1 MHSQAEHFFDDA
13 VRTGRKNAVTM
24 EMARRHCLNMTF
36 TEFGGQGMAEAATGL
51 PINTR
56 QVGCLVAHGGASAN
70 LDWIAGEFYEQHCVG
85 CSHRRPT
92 GDVPNLA
99 TVMDERKEA
108 AARAEE
114 AERAETAR
122 RHRAWQQR
130 AEHRRGV
137 QASSDPAMASALD
150 DLGVLDQEPGA
161 QRDREACDG
170 ALRRLT
176 ALAER
181 APETFT
187 AEVVALALDLVAD
200 VHVSELLTPLRHVA
214 RSRSEYAANVLR
226 AALDTLRRG
235 PVEEAG
241 RCLTDLLT
249 PCDADQCD
257 GPVIRSLV
265 YLAEP
270 QSRRFGFHEGG
281 TGDASALRVAAGAA
295 RHAVAT
301 VLTGM
306 LPAPRPS
313 ESLEVPPG
321 VRSTPQVR
329 RELETDRRAAA
340 AAVQALAFTHPDVAG
355 ALAPSMLLNLGV
367 DGDHHNDPAPI
378 GTVQRSLATLL
389 VLEVGDVPAQLE
401 RTGSTAGDTVR
412 QRLFGVLEKAGR
424 LIDPEYRFRT
434 ASDPQLDESQ
444 QRTVFE
450 YLLSTCLTRVGG
462 DWGDDVRVPAAT
474 LIEQLTQTHPAWAHP
489 QLAALLGAALTAIDT
504 LEAANITPAPLL
516 ATPEPALPELR
527 FLERMSYRQSLAS
540 SIGRLLRALEHIA
553 TIDATAVCSAVI
565 DTITDERDSQR
576 GQIIVPRLLPL
587 LGALGRRHGDHPG
600 LLRMILPLLHT
611 YVVDSDVASRSAAL
625 TAWADIGR
633 AHQLPSSIS
642 DLLPAL
648 LTDPYLGVI
657 DGVLDTALRLDWST
671 EDTASLLAYALSVCE
686 HVDVARF
693 PDIVKKAMAAASR
706 LSRGNEALRIHTE
719 QEILRRAADLDGYDL
734 RDALSRDWLPQTA
747 TTPAMAQL
755 RLRQVRDPRIN
766 DRLNTHDNLE
776 LGALLDCGPG
786 LAGLSVEDL
795 QAAAL
800 ELGPHQVLGAAE
812 YAEVAWRA
820 ARPGDAATIMNA
832 VLEATPD
839 EPAFTVHRALTSLIA
854 AAAAFDAAAA
864 DVDDTDAAA
873 RALTQA
879 AHALGTDSDAR
890 ALADQARTRVMVRSL
905 LTGHALVPATGT
917 DEHDADQRRT
927 HGGSDPAAAL
937 RARAA
942 RLRATADT
950 LRGQSQEATA
960 TAAYVRCFARL
971 CEVAAFLLTLDAAE
985 LDADTTQMTALTIAA
1000 RRRAAAA
1007 TTELEKRFT
1016 DADPLAGPLLAAL
1029 KRAQALTDAS
1039 GVADLLTDW
1048 AALPLPLV
1056 IAHGPRRTPFPSATA
1071 AADQELPDARPA
1083 EDQPA
1088 AAVVLASVDGRLIT
1102 GPQVLRPSTVYE
1114 LRLDVRTGPWPDWAE
1129 TLEAELLSHFTPN
1142 EAETPT
1148 YLWPRLPSGD
1158 GPVTLSATGTLILRF
1173 ALPAGSPAPPFSVQL
1188 RWRGTRDGKPVTQS
1202 LDAAGHREIRF
1213 RPFDAS
1219 RDFLTSFP
1227 VFDERLLALYENL
1240 HRAGYDEDQLQAFCR
1255 LFTAICRTG
1264 LTMTWNKQYKR
1275 GSHVTER
1282 KFHDDLYKELQAEPE
1297 LGGRLERGSPLALG
1311 YLDVRHDGITAELKV
1326 ERNTPVTRERAPK
1339 YMGQPT
1345 QYAAADG
1352 ARLSILCILDMSRK
1366 ASPVGVP
1373 ENYVFTLQPA
1383 LHGLTN
1389 PEAPSLVAA
1398 IVVNGNL
1405 PTPSSWS
1412 RRKTPTLPSS
1422 SP

>member
-1 MHSQAEHFFDDA
+1 MRSQAEQLFDDA

-56 QVGCLVAHGGASAN
+56 QVGCLVAHGGAGAN

-99 TVMDERKEA
+99 TVMDEHKEA

-114 AERAETAR
+114 AERAETAK
-122 RHRAWQQR
+122 RHRAWEQR
-130 AEHRRGV
+130 AEDRRGA
-137 QASSDPAMASALD
+137 QASSDPAMTSALD
-150 DLGVLDQEPGA
+150 DIGVLDQEPGTE
-161 QRDREACDG
+161 RDREACDG

-187 AEVVALALDLVAD
+187 TAVIALALDLVTD

-214 RSRSEYAANVLR
+214 RVRREHAANVLQ
-226 AALDTLRRG
+226 AALTTLRRS
-235 PVEEAG
+235 PVAEAG
-241 RCLTDLLT
+241 RCLTDLLS
-249 PCDADQCD
+249 PHDADQVD
-257 GPVIRSLV
+257 EPVIRSLV

-270 QSRRFGFHEGG
+270 QSRRFGFREGG
-281 TGDASALRVAAGAA
+281 TRDASALRVAAGAA
-295 RHAVAT
+295 PHAVAH

-306 LPAPRPS
+306 LLAPRPS
-313 ESLEVPPG
+313 ESLVVPPG
-321 VRSTPQVR
+321 VRSTPQAG

-355 ALAPSMLLNLGV
+355 ALVPPMLLNLGV

-378 GTVQRSLATLL
+378 TTVQRSLATLL

-401 RTGSTAGDTVR
+401 HTGRTAGDTVR

-434 ASDPQLDESQ
+434 TGDPQLDASQ
-444 QRTVFE
+444 QRRVFG

-462 DWGDDVRVPAAT
+462 DWGGDVRLPAAT
-474 LIEQLTQTHPAWAHP
+474 LIERLTQTHPAWAQP
-489 QLAALLGAALTAIDT
+489 QLAALLGTALTAIDT
-504 LEAANITPAPLL
+504 LDSANTAPAPLL
-516 ATPEPALPELR
+516 AAPETAPPELQ

-540 SIGRLLRALEHIA
+540 SIGRFLRALEHIA

-565 DTITDERDSQR
+565 DTITDERDSRR
-576 GQIIVPRLLPL
+576 GQAIMPRLLPL

-600 LLRMILPLLHT
+600 LLRMVLPLLHT

-648 LTDPYLGVI
+648 LTDPHLGVI
-657 DGVLDTALRLDWST
+657 GGVLDTALRLDWST

-686 HVDVARF
+686 HVDIAQF
-693 PDIVKKAMAAASR
+693 PDIVKKAMAAASK
-706 LSRGNEALRIHTE
+706 LSRGNESLRIHTE
-719 QEILRRAADLDGYDL
+719 QEILRRAADLDGYNL

-755 RLRQVRDPRIN
+755 RLRQVRDPHVN
-766 DRLNTHDNLE
+766 DRLNAHDNLE
-776 LGALLDCGPG
+776 LCALLDCGPG
-786 LAGLSVEDL
+786 LVGLAVEDL

-800 ELGPHQVLGAAE
+800 ELGPHQVVVAAE

-839 EPAFTVHRALTSLIA
+839 EPAFTLHRALLSLIA
-854 AAAAFDAAAA
+854 AAAAFDATAVTGGDTSAAA
-864 DVDDTDAAA
+864 L
-873 RALTQA
+873 ALTHAAQA
-879 AHALGTDSDAR
+879 IGGDNDAS
-890 ALADQARTRVMVRSL
+890 ALADQARTRVTVRGL
-905 LTGHALVPATGT
+905 LTGHELVPAIG
-917 DEHDADQRRT
+917 AY
-927 HGGSDPAAAL
+927 HGHSNSDPAATL
-937 RARAA
+937 RARATH
-942 RLRATADT
+942 LQSTADT
-950 LRGQSQEATA
+950 LREQCQQATA
-960 TAAYVRCFARL
+960 TAAYGRCFAAL
-971 CEVAAFLLTLDAAE
+971 CEVAAFLIRLDAAE
-985 LDADTTQMTALTIAA
+985 LDADTIEMIALATAA
-1000 RRRAAAA
+1000 RRRAAATA
-1007 TTELEKRFT
+1007 TELEKRFDGT
-1016 DADPLAGPLLAAL
+1016 DPLAGPLIAAL
-1029 KRAQALTDAS
+1029 KQAQAVTEAS
-1039 GVADLLTDW
+1039 GVADLLAEW

-1056 IAHGPRRTPFPSATA
+1056 IARGPRRTPLTSRTA
-1071 AADQELPDARPA
+1071 ALGGEADTRPA
-1083 EDQPA
+1083 EGQPA
-1088 AAVVLASVDGRLIT
+1088 VAVVLASVDGRLVT
-1102 GPQVLRPSTVYE
+1102 GPQVLRHSTVYE
-1114 LRLDVRTGPWPDWAE
+1114 LRLDVRTGPWPEWAE

-1148 YLWPRLPSGD
+1148 YLWTRPPSAD
-1158 GPVTLSATGTLILRF
+1158 GPETLSATGTLILRF

-1202 LDAAGHREIRF
+1202 LDTAGHREIRF

-1219 RDFLTSFP
+1219 RDFLTNFP

-1255 LFTAICRTG
+1255 IFTAICRTG

-1297 LGGRLERGSPLALG
+1297 LGGRLQRGSPLALG

-1326 ERNTPVTRERAPK
+1326 ERNTPVTRDRAPK

-1366 ASPVGVP
+1366 ASPIGVP
-1373 ENYVFTLQPA
+1373 ENYLFTLQPA
-1383 LHGLTN
+1383 LQGLTN
-1389 PEAPSLVAA
+1389 PEAPSLVAV

-1405 PTPSSWS
+1405 PSPSSWS
-1412 RRKTPTLPSS
+1412 RRKTPTLRPSS
-1422 SP
+1422 P

>member
-1 MHSQAEHFFDDA
+1 M
-13 VRTGRKNAVTM
+13 RTGRANAAIL

-56 QVGCLVAHGGASAN
+56 QVSCLVAHGGASAN

-108 AARAEE
+108 AARAE
-114 AERAETAR
+114 AVERAETAK

-130 AEHRRGV
+130 AEDRRGT

-150 DLGVLDQEPGA
+150 DIALLDQEPGTE
-161 QRDREACDG
+161 RDREACDG

-181 APETFT
+181 APETFST
-187 AEVVALALDLVAD
+187 AVIALALDLVTD
-200 VHVSELLTPLRHVA
+200 VHVPELLTPLRHVA
-214 RSRSEYAANVLR
+214 RVRSEHAANVLR
-226 AALDTLRRG
+226 AALATLRHS
-235 PVEEAG
+235 PVVEAG
-241 RCLTDLLT
+241 RCVTDLLR
-249 PCDADQCD
+249 PHDGDQVD
-257 GPVIRSLV
+257 EPVVRSLV

-270 QSRRFGFHEGG
+270 QSRRFGVYEGG

-295 RHAVAT
+295 PQAVAR
-301 VLTGM
+301 VLTSM

-313 ESLEVPPG
+313 ESLMVPPG
-321 VRSTPQVR
+321 VRPAPQSE
-329 RELETDRRAAA
+329 RELEMDRRAAA
-340 AAVQALAFTHPDVAG
+340 AAVQALAFTHPDVAI
-355 ALAPSMLLNLGV
+355 ALVPQMLLNLGV

-378 GTVQRSLATLL
+378 ATVQRSLATLL

-401 RTGSTAGDTVR
+401 HTGRTAGDFVR
-412 QRLFGVLEKAGR
+412 ERLFGVLEQAGR
-424 LIDPEYRFRT
+424 LIDPGYRFRT
-434 ASDPQLDESQ
+434 AGDPQLDASQ
-444 QRTVFE
+444 QRRVFE
-450 YLLSTCLTRVGG
+450 YLLSRCLTRVGG
-462 DWGDDVRVPAAT
+462 DWGGHVRFPAAT
-474 LIEQLTQTHPAWAHP
+474 LIEQLAQTHPAWTQP

-504 LEAANITPAPLL
+504 LESANTTPTPLL
-516 ATPEPALPELR
+516 AAPEPAPPELQ
-527 FLERMSYRQSLAS
+527 FLERMAYRQLLAS
-540 SIGRLLRALEHIA
+540 SIGRLLDALEHIA
-553 TIDATAVCSAVI
+553 TIDATAVCGAVI

-576 GQIIVPRLLPL
+576 KHVIVPRLLPL
-587 LGALGRRHGDHPG
+587 LGTLGRRHGDHPG
-600 LLRMILPLLHT
+600 LLRMIIPLLHT
-611 YVVDSDVASRSAAL
+611 YIVDSDVASRSAAL

-671 EDTASLLAYALSVCE
+671 EDSASLLAYALSVCE
-686 HVDVARF
+686 HVDIARF
-693 PDIVKKAMAAASR
+693 PDTVKKAMAAASN

-734 RDALSRDWLPQTA
+734 RDALNGDWLPQTA

-755 RLRQVRDPRIN
+755 RLRQVRDPRVN
-766 DRLNTHDNLE
+766 DRLNAHDNLE
-776 LGALLDCGPG
+776 LCALLNCGSG
-786 LAGLSVEDL
+786 LASLTVEDL

-800 ELGPHQVLGAAE
+800 ELGPHQVVGAAE

-820 ARPGDAATIMNA
+820 ARPGDAATIMNS
-832 VLEATPD
+832 VLKATPD
-839 EPAFTVHRALTSLIA
+839 EPAFTLHRALLTLIA
-854 AAAAFDAAAA
+854 AAAAFDAAAVA
-864 DVDDTDAAA
+864 GEDMRATAL
-873 RALTQA
+873 ALTHAAQA
-879 AHALGTDSDAR
+879 VGADNDVS
-890 ALADQARTRVMVRSL
+890 ALADQVRTRVTVRSL
-905 LTGHALVPATGT
+905 LMGHELVPAAGAGQGHS
-917 DEHDADQRRT
+917 D
-927 HGGSDPAAAL
+927 SDPAVAL

-942 RLRATADT
+942 HLQSTAAT
-950 LRGQSQEATA
+950 LREQCQQATA
-960 TAAYVRCFARL
+960 TAAYGRCFAAL
-971 CEVAAFLLTLDAAE
+971 CEVAAFLIRLDAAE
-985 LDADTTQMTALTIAA
+985 LNADTIEMNALATAA
-1000 RRRAAAA
+1000 RRRAAVTA
-1007 TTELEKRFT
+1007 TELEKRFHDT
-1016 DADPLAGPLLAAL
+1016 DPLAGPLIAAL
-1029 KRAQALTDAS
+1029 RHVQAVADAS
-1039 GVADLLTDW
+1039 GVADLLAEW
-1048 AALPLPLV
+1048 AVLPLPLV
-1056 IAHGPRRTPFPSATA
+1056 IACGPRRTPLTSHTVLGNE
-1071 AADQELPDARPA
+1071 ADTQLV

-1088 AAVVLASVDGRLIT
+1088 VAVVLASVDGRLVT
-1102 GPQVLRPSTVYE
+1102 GPQVLRHSTVYE
-1114 LRLDVRTGPWPDWAE
+1114 LRLDVRTGPWPEWAE

-1148 YLWPRLPSGD
+1148 YLWTRPPSAD
-1158 GPVTLSATGTLILRF
+1158 GPDTLSATGTLILRF
-1173 ALPAGSPAPPFSVQL
+1173 ALPAGSPAPPFSVKL
-1188 RWRGTRDGKPVTQS
+1188 RWRGTRDGKPVTES
-1202 LDAAGHREIRF
+1202 LDTAGHREIRF

-1219 RDFLTSFP
+1219 RDFLTNFP

-1297 LGGRLERGSPLALG
+1297 LGGRLQRGTPLALG
-1311 YLDVRHDGITAELKV
+1311 YLDVRHDGVTAELKV
-1326 ERNTPVTRERAPK
+1326 ERNTPVTRDRAPK

-1373 ENYVFTLQPA
+1373 ENYLFTLQPA

-1389 PEAPSLVAA
+1389 PEAPSLVAV

-1405 PTPSSWS
+1405 PSPSSWS
-1412 RRKTPTLPSS
+1412 RRKSPTLPPS